1 MLQYYFSLRQFRL
14 TKWSFFIHSTT
25 PYIHLRLNLIDILEF
40 GLRIEGSC
48 CSPSALSVS
57 SSLMLLSSLLSLHSD
72 QHIQTLRLVQIVR
85 DHIHFKSEGIRAV
98 SHIHRIR
105 TETVTATELH
115 RFVCGRPFTYE
126 PNPWTK
132 SKKMPAYFGLISLS
146 DSRNT
151 FKIQIV
157 LCHCIKFVVFIV
169 ALGIVP
175 QKSVVNSIV
184 LVK

>member
-1 MLQYYFSLRQFRL
+1 M
-14 TKWSFFIHSTT
+14 
-25 PYIHLRLNLIDILEF
+25 
-40 GLRIEGSC
+40 
-48 CSPSALSVS
+48 V
-57 SSLMLLSSLLSLHSD
+57 
-72 QHIQTLRLVQIVR
+72 
-85 DHIHFKSEGIRAV
+85 IHFRGQGVSFRAV

-115 RFVCGRPFTYE
+115 RFVFGRPFTYE

-132 SKKMPAYFGLISLS
+132 CKKMPVYFGLISLS

-151 FKIQIV
+151 FTIQIV
-157 LCHCIKFVVFIV
+157 SCHCIKFVVFIV

-175 QKSVVNSIV
+175 QTSVVNSIV